1 MKYILLLILST
12 SFSICKCAIPKDNI
26 YKLQINAPISINGLS
41 VELLHL
47 NKYQPMTGT
56 SSTLQVAYKGR
67 EDIIL
72 IGMATC
78 LPVEG
83 FYYYWQGFTFR
94 LIDHETGTEENL
106 AIEII
111 LKETTKVNDIF
122 NQNTLH
128 DVFEK
133 IKTLM
138 SVQEMTVG
146 GAQMNLL
153 KTENKLI
160 NARYE
165 IGRNHNYRKWEQ
177 KFVERIDIIGQANGN
192 GYWFSLMID
201 KEGNI
206 MIKSGPT
213 EENENGIK
221 YSLNWFLVSSNKTIH

>member
-12 SFSICKCAIPKDNI
+12 SFSICKCTIPNDNI
-26 YKLQINAPISINGLS
+26 YKLQINAPIIINDLS
-41 VELLHL
+41 VELLNL

-56 SSTLQVAYKGR
+56 SSTLHVEYKGR
-67 EDIIL
+67 KDIIL

-78 LPVEG
+78 EPDEDFV
-83 FYYYWQGFTFR
+83 YYWQGFTFR
-94 LIDHETGTEENL
+94 LIDHEKGTKENL

-111 LKETTKVNDIF
+111 LKESTKVNDIF

-138 SVQEMTVG
+138 NVQEMTVG

-160 NARYE
+160 NVNYE
-165 IGRNHNYRKWEQ
+165 IGRNLNYKKWEL
-177 KFVERIDIIGQANGN
+177 KFVEHINIIGQANGN
-192 GYWFSLMID
+192 GYRFSLMKD
-201 KEGNI
+201 KEGDI
-206 MIKSGPT
+206 MIKSGPSKV
-213 EENENGIK
+213 NENGIK
-221 YSLNWFLVSSNKTIH
+221 YSLNWFLESSHD